1 MNLTHIEREYL
12 NGQRGLGAR
21 MAMSIL
27 LRMAEASGAENF
39 IEISAAHIDSALY
52 MGEATLE
59 FAERLAGLGAKVA
72 VPSTLNVSGLDEQNW
87 QQWPVSSAMAKKAL
101 RQMAA
106 YRQMGCDPVWT
117 CAPYQL
123 QRRPSFGQQVA
134 WGESNAIAFINS
146 VVGARTE
153 RYPDLLDICAAITG
167 RVPAQG
173 LHLSENRAGH
183 ILIRLQDLPETMQ
196 CDDRFYPLLGILVGK
211 AAGDRIPVI
220 DGLSAKPNEDQLKAF
235 CAAAASAG
243 GVALFHIIGVTPEA
257 PSLEAAFQGRQPKT
271 VVDISSTDVRRTY
284 QDLTTAG
291 GDQLDMVA
299 IGCPHFSSQEFAS
312 LAALVAGKRCNPQ
325 VNFLIATNRVMNRFA
340 EESGYLEVLRRFGA
354 HLLLDTCILTMPGLL
369 DPSIRTIMTNS
380 GKYGYYTPGM
390 LARGVIFAS
399 LQECVESAIA
409 GRVIRLEDPWKE

>member
-183 ILIRLQDLPETMQ
+183 ILIDHRYRRAVKDAAHAGSSARLP
-196 CDDRFYPLLGILVGK
+196 RK
-211 AAGDRIPVI
+211 
-220 DGLSAKPNEDQLKAF
+220 
-235 CAAAASAG
+235 
-243 GVALFHIIGVTPEA
+243 
-257 PSLEAAFQGRQPKT
+257 
-271 VVDISSTDVRRTY
+271 RR
-284 QDLTTAG
+284 
-291 GDQLDMVA
+291 
-299 IGCPHFSSQEFAS
+299 
-312 LAALVAGKRCNPQ
+312 
-325 VNFLIATNRVMNRFA
+325 
-340 EESGYLEVLRRFGA
+340 
-354 HLLLDTCILTMPGLL
+354 
-369 DPSIRTIMTNS
+369 
-380 GKYGYYTPGM
+380 
-390 LARGVIFAS
+390 
-399 LQECVESAIA
+399 
-409 GRVIRLEDPWKE
+409 